1 MKKLLFQQLTDSGC
15 TVLTDEK
22 MAEHTSFRIGGAADL
37 IIPNSVEQLAAAV
50 RIMKKH
56 EMPYHVLGKGSN
68 LLVSDDGI
76 EEPVI
81 WISSE
86 MSDVALLNDHCI
98 EALGGA
104 RLSYVAEFAAKNSL
118 TGMEFAYGIPGSIG
132 GAVVMN
138 AGAYGGEMARI
149 VKKATVID
157 ENGELMLLTN
167 DALDF
172 SYRHSSIRDGMVVA
186 SVEIE
191 LQHGDE
197 EQIRSYMQELQ
208 KRRIDKQPL
217 QYPSAGSVFKR
228 PEGFFAGKLIE
239 DAGLKG
245 YQIGGAA
252 VSEKHAG
259 FIINK
264 GDATCADVLDLI
276 RFIQNTVKEQFGILL
291 ECEIRHIGRGA

>member
-15 TVLTDEK
+15 IVLTDEK

-50 RIMKKH
+50 KIMKKH

-86 MSDVALLNDHCI
+86 MSDVALLDDHCI
-98 EALGGA
+98 ETLGGA

-138 AGAYGGEMARI
+138 AGAYGGEMAGI

-167 DALDF
+167 DDLDF

-197 EQIRSYMQELQ
+197 DQIRSYMQELQ
-208 KRRIDKQPL
+208 KRRVDKQPL

-252 VSEKHAG
+252 VSEKQAG

-276 RFIQNTVKEQFGILL
+276 RFIQNTVKEKFGILL

>member
-1 MKKLLFQQLTDSGC
+1 
-15 TVLTDEK
+15 
-22 MAEHTSFRIGGAADL
+22 
-37 IIPNSVEQLAAAV
+37 
-50 RIMKKH
+50 
-56 EMPYHVLGKGSN
+56 
-68 LLVSDDGI
+68 
-76 EEPVI
+76 
-81 WISSE
+81 
-86 MSDVALLNDHCI
+86 
-98 EALGGA
+98 
-104 RLSYVAEFAAKNSL
+104 
-118 TGMEFAYGIPGSIG
+118 
-132 GAVVMN
+132 
-138 AGAYGGEMARI
+138 
-149 VKKATVID
+149 
-157 ENGELMLLTN
+157 MLLTN
-167 DALDF
+167 DDLDF

-197 EQIRSYMQELQ
+197 DQIRSYMQELQ
-208 KRRIDKQPL
+208 KRRVDKQPL

-276 RFIQNTVKEQFGILL
+276 RFIQNTVKEKFGILL

>member
-1 MKKLLFQQLTDSGC
+1 
-15 TVLTDEK
+15 
-22 MAEHTSFRIGGAADL
+22 
-37 IIPNSVEQLAAAV
+37 
-50 RIMKKH
+50 
-56 EMPYHVLGKGSN
+56 
-68 LLVSDDGI
+68 
-76 EEPVI
+76 
-81 WISSE
+81 
-86 MSDVALLNDHCI
+86 
-98 EALGGA
+98 
-104 RLSYVAEFAAKNSL
+104 
-118 TGMEFAYGIPGSIG
+118 
-132 GAVVMN
+132 
-138 AGAYGGEMARI
+138 
-149 VKKATVID
+149 
-157 ENGELMLLTN
+157 
-167 DALDF
+167 
-172 SYRHSSIRDGMVVA
+172 
-186 SVEIE
+186 
-191 LQHGDE
+191 
-197 EQIRSYMQELQ
+197 LQ